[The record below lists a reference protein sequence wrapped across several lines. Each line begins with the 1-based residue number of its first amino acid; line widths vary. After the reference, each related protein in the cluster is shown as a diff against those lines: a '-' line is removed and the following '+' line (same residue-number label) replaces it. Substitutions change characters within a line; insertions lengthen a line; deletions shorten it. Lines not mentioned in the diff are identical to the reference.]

1 MTWNKFIKRTYPA
14 RSGLIPFIG
23 VKGVNALKIS
33 SREVEYVAHLA
44 RLEITDSEKEK
55 FTAQLN
61 DILLYIDKLN
71 ELDTKG
77 VEPMSH
83 AIAVTNAFRED
94 KILDSIGTENSLA
107 NAPDARGEF
116 FRVPK
121 VIDWRRRNS
130 SLQNIVGTAPRA
142 VQNAAWSEITPYNG
156 N

>member
-1 MTWNKFIKRTYPA
+1 
-14 RSGLIPFIG
+14 
-23 VKGVNALKIS
+23 LKLS
-33 SREVEYVAHLA
+33 SQEVEYVAHLA
-44 RLEITDSEKEK
+44 RLEITDKEKDK

-71 ELDTKG
+71 KLDTKG

-94 KILDSIGTENSLA
+94 NIVDSIGTEKSLA

-121 VIDWRRRNS
+121 VID
-130 SLQNIVGTAPRA
+130 
-142 VQNAAWSEITPYNG
+142 
-156 N
+156 

>member
-1 MTWNKFIKRTYPA
+1 
-14 RSGLIPFIG
+14 
-23 VKGVNALKIS
+23 LKIS

-44 RLEITDSEKEK
+44 RLEISEKDREK

-83 AIAVTNAFRED
+83 AISVTNAFRED
-94 KILDSIGTENSLA
+94 KVVDSIGTKQTLA

-121 VIDWRRRNS
+121 VID
-130 SLQNIVGTAPRA
+130 
-142 VQNAAWSEITPYNG
+142 
-156 N
+156 

>member
-1 MTWNKFIKRTYPA
+1 
-14 RSGLIPFIG
+14 
-23 VKGVNALKIS
+23 LKIS
-33 SREVEYVAHLA
+33 SKEVEYVAHLA
-44 RLEITDSEKEK
+44 RLEITEEEKEK

-71 ELDTKG
+71 ELETKG

-94 KILDSIGTENSLA
+94 KIKDSIGTNNSLV

-121 VIDWRRRNS
+121 VID
-130 SLQNIVGTAPRA
+130 
-142 VQNAAWSEITPYNG
+142 
-156 N
+156 

>member
-1 MTWNKFIKRTYPA
+1 MK
-14 RSGLIPFIG
+14 L
-23 VKGVNALKIS
+23 S
-33 SREVEYVAHLA
+33 SQEVEYVAHLA
-44 RLEITDSEKEK
+44 RLEITDKEKDK

-71 ELDTKG
+71 ELNTKG

-94 KILDSIGTENSLA
+94 NIVDSIGTEKSLA

-121 VIDWRRRNS
+121 VI
-130 SLQNIVGTAPRA
+130 
-142 VQNAAWSEITPYNG
+142 E
-156 N
+156 

>member
-1 MTWNKFIKRTYPA
+1 MKL
-14 RSGLIPFIG
+14 S
-23 VKGVNALKIS
+23 IS
-33 SREVEYVAHLA
+33 DVEYVAKLA
-44 RLEITDSEKEK
+44 RLEVTDTEKEK

-77 VEPMSH
+77 VAPMTH

-94 KILDSIGTENSLA
+94 KVRESLGTERAIA

-121 VIDWRRRNS
+121 VID
-130 SLQNIVGTAPRA
+130 
-142 VQNAAWSEITPYNG
+142 
-156 N
+156 